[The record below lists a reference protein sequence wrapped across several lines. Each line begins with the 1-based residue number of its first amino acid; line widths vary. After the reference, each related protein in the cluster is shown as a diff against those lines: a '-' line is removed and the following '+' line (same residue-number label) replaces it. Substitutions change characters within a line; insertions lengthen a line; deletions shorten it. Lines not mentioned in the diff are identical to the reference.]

1 MSGVSIVLLLL
12 DLDTNPGL
20 GAIGFHKQF
29 AGVDNLHNDMTPSS
43 N

>member
-1 MSGVSIVLLLL
+1 VSGVSIVLLL
-12 DLDTNPGL
+12 LDTNPGL
-20 GAIGFHKQF
+20 GAIGFHEQF